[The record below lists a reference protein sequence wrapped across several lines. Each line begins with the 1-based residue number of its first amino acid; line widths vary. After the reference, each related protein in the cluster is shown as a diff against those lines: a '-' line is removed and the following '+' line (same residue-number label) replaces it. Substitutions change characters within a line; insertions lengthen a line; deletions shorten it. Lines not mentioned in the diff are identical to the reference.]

1 MELDMSR
8 YIHGQPGNFDEIRIL
23 VEGGASYTSDI
34 DFPDQLFAYFLR
46 SNQAHA
52 QINQIDICLL
62 YTSPSPRDRQKS
74 RMPSSA

>member
-34 DFPDQLFAYFLR
+34 DF
-46 SNQAHA
+46 
-52 QINQIDICLL
+52 QINWLHIFCVLIK
-62 YTSPSPRDRQKS
+62 P
-74 RMPSSA
+74 MPKLIRSI